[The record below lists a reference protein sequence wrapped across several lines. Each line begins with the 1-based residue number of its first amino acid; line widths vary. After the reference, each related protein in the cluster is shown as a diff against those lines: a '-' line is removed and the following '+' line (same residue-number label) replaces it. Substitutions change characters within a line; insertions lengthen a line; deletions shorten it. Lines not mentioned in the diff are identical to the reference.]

1 MYGRRTLQ
9 PVAVGLGL
17 VVTLSLITAVHRVY
31 AQDVP
36 MGAIVQFGL
45 HIRSPLHPITM
56 FSTRPKSRFARE
68 GL

>member
-1 MYGRRTLQ
+1 MYVRRTLQ

-17 VVTLSLITAVHRVY
+17 VVTLSLITAVHRNLG
-31 AQDVP
+31 
-36 MGAIVQFGL
+36 M